1 MTRIL
6 LLLALFVTPA
16 TCVWGVDARHGS
28 TVVDEQGC
36 LECHTVR
43 GAGVGH
49 EATRTA
55 PELGGGLVSTY
66 TASSLASILW
76 NHTPA
81 MWAELIGRG
90 LPRPAFTE
98 PDAEDLFA
106 YLYSLRFFEFPAQ
119 AGRGKQV
126 FETAQCSECHSLN
139 KPAHG
144 PGNPVVEWGSV
155 DDPVTLVYRMWNHAS
170 SMNKE
175 FASRKKAWPVLTGQD
190 FMDLTAYLNYVHK
203 SRPNLQFSLPDP
215 AGGKP
220 AFQDN
225 CRRCHAGSLALET
238 RLSNKTWMEIG
249 AGMWNHVPLM
259 QAVPTVSERDMR
271 KILAYVWD
279 LQYLGAEGKVARGS
293 QTFVSK
299 GCISCHRH
307 PATEAPLRPRSNK
320 TFTPFSMVALGWSAG
335 REMHRQMLDKGVAW
349 PHLSAED
356 VSDLVAYMNSLPR
369 N

>member
-1 MTRIL
+1 MTRDL
-6 LLLALFVTPA
+6 RFLAFFVA
-16 TCVWGVDARHGS
+16 SSICIWAGDAQHGS
-28 TVVDEQGC
+28 MVVDEQNC

-49 EATRTA
+49 EPARTA
-55 PELGGGLVSTY
+55 PELGEGLVSTY
-66 TASSLASILW
+66 TASSLASVLW

-81 MWAELIGRG
+81 MWAELSGRG
-90 LPRPAFTE
+90 LPPPAFTE
-98 PDAEDLFA
+98 SDAEDLFA
-106 YLYSLRFFEFPAQ
+106 YLYSLNFFEFPAQ

-155 DDPVTLVYRMWNHAS
+155 DDPVALAYRMWNHAS
-170 SMNKE
+170 SMNRE
-175 FASRKKAWPVLTGQD
+175 FAARKKPWPILTGRD
-190 FMDLTAYLNYVHK
+190 FMDLTAYLNFVRK

-215 AGGKP
+215 ASGKLP
-220 AFQDN
+220 FEDN

-249 AGMWNHVPLM
+249 AGMWNHAPLM
-259 QAVPTVSERDMR
+259 QPVPSVSEGDMR
-271 KILAYVWD
+271 KILAYVWE
-279 LQYLGAEGKVARGS
+279 LQYLGAGGNVARGL
-293 QTFVSK
+293 QTFMNK
-299 GCISCHRH
+299 GCIACHRH
-307 PATEAPLRPRSNK
+307 PTTEAPMRPPAHK
-320 TFTPFSMVALGWSAG
+320 TFTPFSMVALGWGTG

-349 PHLSAED
+349 PHLSPED

-369 N
+369 D